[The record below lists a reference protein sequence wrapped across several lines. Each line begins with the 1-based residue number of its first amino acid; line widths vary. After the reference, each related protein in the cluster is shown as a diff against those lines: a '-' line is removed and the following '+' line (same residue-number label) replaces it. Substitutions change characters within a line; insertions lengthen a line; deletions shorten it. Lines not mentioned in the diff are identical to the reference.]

1 MEDHIDQLTGELAVF
16 EAFPYLVAF
25 PFSDYMMEL
34 DTIDDYST
42 SGIDPVIINAASNFV
57 KPEFVNFN
65 YTGKYTKVTLS
76 FYTYDI
82 IFISENIDHIKK
94 LDSVREDLDRGLDS
108 ESIVEKILMIKNGE
122 RFLKKIGSSLVA
134 GKSFNGLLDA
144 LLKANDITIDDKNLK
159 KIKSMF
165 KTVDYDQY
173 DEQTQECIKSYYD
186 IHLHHIKVLLGI
198 VIAKKIH

>member
-1 MEDHIDQLTGELAVF
+1 MEDRIDQLMGELAVF
-16 EAFPYLVAF
+16 EAFPYLVSF
-25 PFSDYMMEL
+25 PFSDYTMEL
-34 DTIDDYST
+34 DAIDDYST
-42 SGIDPVIINAASNFV
+42 SGIDPIIINAASNFV

-94 LDSVREDLDRGLDS
+94 LDSVREDVDRGLDS
-108 ESIVEKILMIKNGE
+108 ESIVEKISMIRNGE
-122 RFLKKIGSSLVA
+122 KFLRKIGASLVA
-134 GKSFNGLLDA
+134 GTSFNELLNA
-144 LLKANDITIDDKNLK
+144 LLKANDLTIDNKNLK

-173 DEQTQECIKSYYD
+173 DEPTQECIKSYYN